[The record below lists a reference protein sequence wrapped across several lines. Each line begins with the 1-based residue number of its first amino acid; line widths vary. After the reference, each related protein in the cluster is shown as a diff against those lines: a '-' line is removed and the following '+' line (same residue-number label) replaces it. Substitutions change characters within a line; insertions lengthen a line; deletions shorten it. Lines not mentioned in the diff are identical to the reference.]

1 MGHHKKN
8 KSENR
13 KIMLTA
19 ENLDSKIKEFWPKN
33 GPSTEEIE
41 KYVKK
46 YSKEKIVIK
55 CGGRVLLDSVLFN
68 NFIKDIAILKKLGL
82 TPLLVHGGGLGI
94 KKKLDELNIKSKFI
108 MGLRVTDEKMIKIV
122 EDVMTGFNKEIV
134 NALEKKSCKAKSIT
148 IRENNVI
155 YVQQKNQELG
165 YVGSP
170 TRIDDKL
177 IKNFIDKDFVPIV
190 APMGL
195 DEKMQAYNINADTAA
210 GVLAISLKSRRL
222 LLMTDVEGV
231 YDENKKLI
239 SEIKS
244 AEAENLIYNQT
255 IHGGMIP
262 KIRTCINAVNNN
274 VKGVVIIDG
283 RRPHSILFELFSDQG
298 AGTLIRK

>member
-1 MGHHKKN
+1 
-8 KSENR
+8 
-13 KIMLTA
+13 MLPA
-19 ENLDSKIKEFWPKN
+19 ENLDNKIKKFWPKN
-33 GPSTEEIE
+33 GPSTEEVE

-55 CGGRVLLDSVLFN
+55 CGGRVLLDADLFN
-68 NFIKDIAILKKLGL
+68 SFIEDVVILKKLGL

-94 KKKLDELNIKSKFI
+94 KKKLDELNIESKFI

-122 EDVMTGFNKEIV
+122 EDVMIAFNKEIV
-134 NALEKKSCKAKSIT
+134 SALEKKSCKAKSIT
-148 IRENNVI
+148 ISENNAI
-155 YVQQKNQELG
+155 YVQQKNKELG

-170 TRIDDKL
+170 TRIDDQL
-177 IKNFIDKDFVPIV
+177 IKNFIHKDFVPII

-210 GVLAISLKSRRL
+210 GALAISLKSRRL

-231 YDENKKLI
+231 YDENEKLI

-244 AEAENLIYNQT
+244 TQAEKLIYNQT